1 MFRLL
6 NVDGRA
12 ALEREGSWFDLGR
25 LSGDEALADP
35 MAAVARS
42 GELHALTERCDP
54 ADAEGPLAGTTLGAP
69 VPEPRQV
76 FGIGLNYR
84 DHAGESGTALPPAP
98 LTFTKFPSC
107 IVGPTSSVPLSGQS
121 VDWEAEIVAV
131 IGTECRSVPLDEAW
145 GAVAGLMLG
154 QDISDREVQQRR
166 GRHPSSVSGRAS
178 PATDPP
184 ARRWSPST
192 PSRTPTTSPSGATSP
207 VSGCRSHGH
216 GT

>member
-84 DHAGESGTALPPAP
+84 DHSGESGTALPPAP

-107 IVGPTSSVPLSGQS
+107 IVGPTSSVARWGQ
-121 VDWEAEIVAV
+121 
-131 IGTECRSVPLDEAW
+131 
-145 GAVAGLMLG
+145 
-154 QDISDREVQQRR
+154 
-166 GRHPSSVSGRAS
+166 
-178 PATDPP
+178 
-184 ARRWSPST
+184 
-192 PSRTPTTSPSGATSP
+192 
-207 VSGCRSHGH
+207 
-216 GT
+216 